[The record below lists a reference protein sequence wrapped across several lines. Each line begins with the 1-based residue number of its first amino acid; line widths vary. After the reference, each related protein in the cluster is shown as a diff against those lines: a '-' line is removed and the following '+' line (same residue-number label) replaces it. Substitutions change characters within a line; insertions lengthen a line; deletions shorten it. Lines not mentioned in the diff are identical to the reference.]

1 MNSTNEPQTNEL
13 SISVNTDGDISIIPV
28 SKARVAG
35 VSTHLISR
43 YKTHPM
49 SVLDEIQKEAKI
61 SNQQMINLIDNINS
75 TIFSHELSVDV
86 NETSQKALEIL
97 TELRD
102 GPVVG

>member
-1 MNSTNEPQTNEL
+1 MNSTNEL

-61 SNQQMINLIDNINS
+61 SNQQMLYLIENINS
-75 TIFSHELSVDV
+75 TISNHELSVDV
-86 NETSQKALEIL
+86 N
-97 TELRD
+97 RD
-102 GPVVG
+102 FTKSY